1 MFERFKRAFLRFRY
15 RNSPFPGSTEY
26 WERRYATGGT
36 SGDGSNGD
44 LAEFKAKVINDFV
57 TSHGVG
63 GVIELGCGDGNQL
76 SLLKMPRYLGLD
88 VSETAIEICEN
99 KFGGDET
106 KMFRY
111 YSSDDYGGESLG
123 ELALSLDIIF
133 HLVEDEIFHTYMTH
147 LFQMASDWVIIYS
160 SDSEEPFG
168 DDTVHCRNRKFTNWT
183 EDNADGWELV
193 EKIDNIYPD
202 QSVADFYI
210 YKKGL

>member
-1 MFERFKRAFLRFRY
+1 MIGRFKRAFLRFRY

-36 SGDGSNGD
+36 SGDGSYGD

-88 VSETAIEICEN
+88 VSETAIEICEK

-106 KMFRY
+106 KTFRH
-111 YSSDDYGGESLG
+111 YSSDDYGGESLS

-168 DDTVHCRNRKFTNWT
+168 DGTVHCRNRKFTTWVEENI
-183 EDNADGWELV
+183 NGWEFI

-210 YKKGL
+210 YKMRV

>member
-15 RNSPFPGSTEY
+15 RNNPFPGSTEY

-36 SGDGSNGD
+36 SGDGSYGD

-57 TSHGVG
+57 TEKGVEV
-63 GVIELGCGDGNQL
+63 VIELGCGDGNQL
-76 SLLKMPRYLGLD
+76 SLLKVPQYLGLD
-88 VSETAIEICEN
+88 ISKTAVEMCKN
-99 KFGGDET
+99 KFVGDET
-106 KMFRY
+106 KIFRH
-111 YSSDDYGGESLG
+111 YSPGDYDGKSLG
-123 ELALSLDIIF
+123 VLALSLDILF

-168 DDTVHCRNRKFTNWT
+168 DDTVHCRNRKFTNWI
-183 EDNADGWELV
+183 EDNADGWGLV

>member
-1 MFERFKRAFLRFRY
+1 M
-15 RNSPFPGSTEY
+15 
-26 WERRYATGGT
+26 GGT
-36 SGDGSNGD
+36 SGDGSYGD

-57 TSHGVG
+57 INKGVRS
-63 GVIELGCGDGNQL
+63 VIELGCGDGNQL
-76 SLLKMPRYLGLD
+76 SLLEISRYLGLD

-106 KMFRY
+106 KTFRH
-111 YSSDDYGGESLG
+111 YSPSDYEGESLG
-123 ELALSLDIIF
+123 ELVLSLDIIF
-133 HLVEDEIFHTYMTH
+133 HLVEDEIFNTYMTH

-168 DDTVHCRNRKFTNWT
+168 DGTVHCRNRKFTTWIEENV
-183 EDNADGWELV
+183 NGWELL

-210 YKKGL
+210 YKKRV

>member
-36 SGDGSNGD
+36 SGDGSYGD

>member
-1 MFERFKRAFLRFRY
+1 MMGRFKRAFLRFRY

-36 SGDGSNGD
+36 SGDGSYGD

-57 TSHGVG
+57 INKGVRS
-63 GVIELGCGDGNQL
+63 VIELGCGDGNQL
-76 SLLKMPRYLGLD
+76 SLLEISRYLGLD

-99 KFGGDET
+99 KFSGDET
-106 KMFRY
+106 KTFRH
-111 YSSDDYGGESLG
+111 YSPSDYEGESLG
-123 ELALSLDIIF
+123 ELVLSLDIIF
-133 HLVEDEIFHTYMTH
+133 HLVEDEIFNTYMTH

-168 DDTVHCRNRKFTNWT
+168 DGTVHCRNRKFTTWIEENV
-183 EDNADGWELV
+183 NGWEFL
-193 EKIDNIYPD
+193 EKKDNIYPD

-210 YKKGL
+210 YKKRV

>member
-1 MFERFKRAFLRFRY
+1 MGRFKRAFLRFRY

-26 WERRYATGGT
+26 WERRYAMGGT
-36 SGDGSNGD
+36 SGDGSYGD

-57 TSHGVG
+57 INKGVRS
-63 GVIELGCGDGNQL
+63 VIELGCGDGNQL
-76 SLLKMPRYLGLD
+76 SLLEISRYIGLD
-88 VSETAIEICEN
+88 VSETAIGICEN

-106 KMFRY
+106 KTFRH
-111 YSSDDYGGESLG
+111 YSPSDYEGESLG
-123 ELALSLDIIF
+123 ELVLSLDIIF
-133 HLVEDEIFHTYMTH
+133 HLVEDEIFNTYMTH

-168 DDTVHCRNRKFTNWT
+168 DGTVHCRNRKFTTWIEENV
-183 EDNADGWELV
+183 NGWELL

-210 YKKGL
+210 YKKRV